1 MPKEPS
7 FHPLEN
13 KSINHISSQTTKC
26 LVKIKNAI
34 PEEMEAKRNAS
45 GCRFGAT
52 GSYGDE
58 SSMSP
63 PETTVKMSKTHYH
76 SS

>member
-1 MPKEPS
+1 M
-7 FHPLEN
+7 
-13 KSINHISSQTTKC
+13 ITA
-26 LVKIKNAI
+26 VI

-63 PETTVKMSKTHYH
+63 PGTTGEMTKIH
-76 SS
+76 

>member
-1 MPKEPS
+1 MRELQVHGEK
-7 FHPLEN
+7 
-13 KSINHISSQTTKC
+13 KK
-26 LVKIKNAI
+26 KIQPAI

-63 PETTVKMSKTHYH
+63 PEKTAKTKIHLHLCTSTPRH
-76 SS
+76 SSAV

>member
-1 MPKEPS
+1 MKKYSDKGKP
-7 FHPLEN
+7 
-13 KSINHISSQTTKC
+13 
-26 LVKIKNAI
+26 AI
-34 PEEMEAKRNAS
+34 PEEMEARWDMS

-63 PETTVKMSKTHYH
+63 SENTGKTTEIN
-76 SS
+76 